1 MKVTLGIE
9 YTDEEINS
17 MIDTLNLLCNITEN
31 HEEEARTV
39 DMIQWASDAFANLSY
54 LLCLDPSGEKMFHNN
69 GW

>member
-1 MKVTLGIE
+1 MKVKMVTE
-9 YTDEEINS
+9 YTEEEINS
-17 MIDTLNLLCNITEN
+17 MIDTLQLLSQILDN

-54 LLCLDPSGEKMFHNN
+54 LLCLDPKGERMFHNN